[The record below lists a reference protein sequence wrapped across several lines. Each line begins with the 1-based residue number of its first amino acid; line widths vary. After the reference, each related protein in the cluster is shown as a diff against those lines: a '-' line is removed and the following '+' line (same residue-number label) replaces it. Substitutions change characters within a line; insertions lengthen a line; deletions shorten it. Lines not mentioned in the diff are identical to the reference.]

1 MPVRRAVPPGSL
13 QPLAPSFRRATRAA
27 AAAPNRR
34 IIGGAGTGVPGGVLP
49 LDPPLEEEDVLLLV
63 LELVLLDVEVL
74 LPPKLLDPL
83 EPLDPLLALEPLDPL
98 LPELPLPP
106 G

>member
-1 MPVRRAVPPGSL
+1 M
-13 QPLAPSFRRATRAA
+13 RRATSAA

-34 IIGGAGTGVPGGVLP
+34 IIGGAGTGVPGGVFP

-74 LPPKLLDPL
+74 FPPKLLDPLEPL